1 MGKYKACAFSFSS
14 TLLFS
19 QFCISSSSL
28 SWYHAPSHP
37 MKMELVR
44 SESGLQLN
52 YWPYANV
59 RAVYVAH

>member
-1 MGKYKACAFSFSS
+1 MM
-14 TLLFS
+14 
-19 QFCISSSSL
+19 QPFCL
-28 SWYHAPSHP
+28 SVEMVATGFCTGDKTSRYQAPSHP

-44 SESGLQLN
+44 SESGLRLN